1 MKKIKPPPFL
11 KERGRKF
18 FNKVTAE
25 FVFENAHDLELLG
38 SAGGELD
45 SQFESQKAI
54 DADGY
59 YIENRYG
66 KLIEHPALKS
76 LRDSRAL
83 FMRLIRELGL
93 DLTTGPESRQ
103 PRKY

>member
-1 MKKIKPPPFL
+1 MKKIKPPSFL

-18 FNKVTAE
+18 FKEVIGE
-25 FVFENAHDLELLG
+25 FVFENAHEIELLG

-45 SQFESQKAI
+45 SQVESQRAI

-59 YIENRYG
+59 YIQNRYG
-66 KLIEHPALKS
+66 KKVEHPAVKS
-76 LRDSRAL
+76 LRDSRTL
-83 FMRLIRELGL
+83 FMRLVREMGL
-93 DLTTGPESRQ
+93 DLTTGPESRA

>member
-1 MKKIKPPPFL
+1 MKKIRPPAFL
-11 KERGRKF
+11 KERGKKF
-18 FNKVTAE
+18 FNKVIAE
-25 FVFENAHDLELLG
+25 FVFENAHEVELLG

-54 DADGY
+54 DTDGA
-59 YIENRYG
+59 YITNRYG
-66 KLIEHPALKS
+66 KKVEHPAVKS

-83 FMRLIRELGL
+83 FMRLVREMGL

>member
-1 MKKIKPPPFL
+1 MKKIRPPAFL

-18 FNKVTAE
+18 FNKVIAE
-25 FVFENAHDLELLG
+25 FVFENAHEIELLG
-38 SAGGELD
+38 SAAGELD
-45 SQFESQKAI
+45 SQVESQKSV
-54 DADGY
+54 DRDGY
-59 YIENRYG
+59 YILNRYG

-83 FMRLIRELGL
+83 FIRIIREMGL

>member
-1 MKKIKPPPFL
+1 MKKIKPPIYL
-11 KERGRKF
+11 KERGKKF
-18 FNKVTAE
+18 FNKVISE
-25 FVFENAHDLELLG
+25 FVFENAHEIELLG

-45 SQFESQKAI
+45 SQVESQKSI
-54 DADGY
+54 ERDGY
-59 YIENRYG
+59 YIPNRYG

-83 FMRLIRELGL
+83 FMRIIREMGL